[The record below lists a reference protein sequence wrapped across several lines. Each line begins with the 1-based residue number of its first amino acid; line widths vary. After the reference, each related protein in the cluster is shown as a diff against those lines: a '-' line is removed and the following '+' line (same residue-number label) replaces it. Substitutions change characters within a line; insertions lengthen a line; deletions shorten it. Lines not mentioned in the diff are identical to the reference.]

1 VASILRG
8 RGMTA
13 NPETLAAK
21 SATPWE
27 EPAAAGVPGPTVRRG
42 GMRRDVP
49 IVRRRMASATLY

>member
-1 VASILRG
+1 
-8 RGMTA
+8 MTA